1 MKWKTKRKIDI
12 IKKYIRTEAEDLDL
26 GTVTEI
32 RLNLEKVIE
41 ISYRKRYSIL
51 KHLTGVLKIRGGEKV
66 YDIWIIPRLVNKG
79 KVEGILFELIYE
91 VEDKKKD

>member
-26 GTVTEI
+26 GTVTDI
-32 RLNLEKVIE
+32 RLNLEKSLIVN
-41 ISYRKRYSIL
+41 SIL

-66 YDIWIIPRLVNKG
+66 YDIWIIP
-79 KVEGILFELIYE
+79 
-91 VEDKKKD
+91 D